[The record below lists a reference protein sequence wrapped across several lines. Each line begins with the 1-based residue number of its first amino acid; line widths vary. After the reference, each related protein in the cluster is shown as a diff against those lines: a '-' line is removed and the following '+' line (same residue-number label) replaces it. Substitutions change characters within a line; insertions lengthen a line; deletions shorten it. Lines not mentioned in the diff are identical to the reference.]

1 MFAVGALPTE
11 RRSAPAVPPAAV
23 PPAAAPPA
31 AAAAAPAERPPLLL
45 VYASS
50 SFADERV
57 CLRAKLLQLR
67 DDDGGSSW
75 SISTETDLL
84 HPPSK
89 DTPHYDVTCIAGHKV
104 RDACRRC
111 GRRR

>member
-1 MFAVGALPTE
+1 VFAVGALPTE
-11 RRSAPAVPPAAV
+11 QRSNRGVPPSG
-23 PPAAAPPA
+23 A
-31 AAAAAPAERPPLLL
+31 AAAAATAAAAAAAADARPALLL

-89 DTPHYDVTCIAGHKV
+89 DTPHYDVTCIVGHTV
-104 RDACRRC
+104 RDA
-111 GRRR
+111 